1 MKRQQLLVA
10 ELGKIAHFE
19 PGEEV
24 AHRDAIGVPRVRVA
38 NVRGE
43 EFDETQ
49 CGAIAGEGSAMT
61 GSIVSDV
68 VLPEPASGSSV

>member
-1 MKRQQLLVA
+1 
-10 ELGKIAHFE
+10 
-19 PGEEV
+19 
-24 AHRDAIGVPRVRVA
+24 
-38 NVRGE
+38 VRGE